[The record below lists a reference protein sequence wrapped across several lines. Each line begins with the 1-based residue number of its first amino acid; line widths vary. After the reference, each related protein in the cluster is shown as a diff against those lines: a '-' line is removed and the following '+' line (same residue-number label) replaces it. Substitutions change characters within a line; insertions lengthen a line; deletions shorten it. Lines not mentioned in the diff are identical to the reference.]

1 MDYYAIGQR
10 IRKFRKAQNLSQE
23 ALAEQANISTTHMS
37 HIETGNTKLSLQV
50 FADLAAALHVSADA
64 LLFDAPPSREAR
76 LCWREIAGRC
86 SIQATPEQTQ
96 ILTDIVRAAKRG
108 HWTNISLNAFY
119 ETDLRQNTGFRTG
132 RCGHRPLRR
141 L

>member
-50 FADLAAALHVSADA
+50 FADL
-64 LLFDAPPSREAR
+64 LFDAPPSVKPV
-76 LCWREIAGRC
+76 CVREIAALLD
-86 SIQATPEQTQ
+86 QATPEQTQ
-96 ILTDIVRAAKRG
+96 ILTDIVRAAKQAMDKY
-108 HWTNISLNAFY
+108 L
-119 ETDLRQNTGFRTG
+119 
-132 RCGHRPLRR
+132 P
-141 L
+141 